1 MRRQKLLNYLEKSRE
16 VTEACINTLL
26 TERVNQEEIEAG
38 LQLTQQW
45 LDAAKEM
52 LNKTD
57 DTIYREDNEELYR
70 RAVKLVTTEQ
80 KASTAMLQRHL
91 RIGYGRAALLI
102 DMMVEREVITPAS
115 SRNRRHKVLP
125 PAE

>member
-1 MRRQKLLNYLEKSRE
+1 MRRQKLLDYLEKSRE
-16 VTEACINTLL
+16 VTEVCINALL
-26 TERVNQEEIEAG
+26 TERVNQEEMEAG

-52 LNKTD
+52 LNQTD
-57 DTIYREDNEELYR
+57 DTVYREDNEELYN
-70 RAVKLVTTEQ
+70 RAVRLVTREQ

-91 RIGYGRAALLI
+91 KIGYGRAALLI
-102 DMMVEREVITPAS
+102 DMMVEREIITPAS

-125 PAE
+125 PSE

>member
-16 VTEACINTLL
+16 VTEVCINALL
-26 TERVNQEEIEAG
+26 TAHVNQEEMEAG

-52 LNKTD
+52 LNQTD
-57 DTIYREDNEELYR
+57 DTVYREENEELYR

-80 KASTAMLQRHL
+80 KASTAMLQRLL

-102 DMMVEREVITPAS
+102 DMMVEREIITPAS
-115 SRNRRHKVLP
+115 CRNRRHKVLP
-125 PAE
+125 PVE

>member
-26 TERVNQEEIEAG
+26 TERVNQEEMETG

-52 LNKTD
+52 LNQTD

-70 RAVKLVTTEQ
+70 RAVKLITTEQ

-102 DMMVEREVITPAS
+102 DMMVEREIITPAS

-125 PAE
+125 PVE

>member
-1 MRRQKLLNYLEKSRE
+1 MTE
-16 VTEACINTLL
+16 VCINALL
-26 TERVNQEEIEAG
+26 TERVNQEEMEAG

-52 LNKTD
+52 LNQTD
-57 DTIYREDNEELYR
+57 DTVYREDNEELYR

-115 SRNRRHKVLP
+115 KTGRHKVLP
-125 PAE
+125 PVE

>member
-16 VTEACINTLL
+16 VTEVCINALL
-26 TERVNQEEIEAG
+26 SERVNQEEIEAG

-52 LNKTD
+52 LNQND
-57 DTIYREDNEELYR
+57 DTVYSEDNEELYN
-70 RAVKLVTTEQ
+70 RAVRLVTREQ

-102 DMMVEREVITPAS
+102 DMMVEREVITPAGKTG
-115 SRNRRHKVLP
+115 RHKVLP
-125 PAE
+125 PVE

>member
-1 MRRQKLLNYLEKSRE
+1 MHRQKLLNYLEKSRE
-16 VTEACINTLL
+16 VTEVCINALL
-26 TERVNQEEIEAG
+26 TERVNQEEMEAG

-52 LNKTD
+52 LNQTD
-57 DTIYREDNEELYR
+57 DTVYREDNEELYN
-70 RAVKLVTTEQ
+70 RAVRLVTREQ

-102 DMMVEREVITPAS
+102 DMMVEREIITPAS